1 MDFWPTP
8 QSRPPGPTGRSQWHT
23 DKPEFKQ
30 YRPRLGPKDTATL
43 KGIQPIKGTQLSSI
57 QNGCGSLL
65 WSISNVDNQH
75 GSDIDI
81 CRTESKHIS
90 DYLVYLLVTYPVILQ
105 IDIGMIRYRDTF
117 AAEAMRFSK
126 KKLLL
131 PKKLGLTLKK
141 MEKEHK
147 PTRKQ
152 QFIGGSGE
160 EDAQYSP
167 SHRLTIDEIPG

>member
-1 MDFWPTP
+1 
-8 QSRPPGPTGRSQWHT
+8 
-23 DKPEFKQ
+23 
-30 YRPRLGPKDTATL
+30 
-43 KGIQPIKGTQLSSI
+43 
-57 QNGCGSLL
+57 
-65 WSISNVDNQH
+65 NVDKQH

-105 IDIGMIRYRDTF
+105 IDIGMIRYRDTC

-141 MEKEHK
+141 MEKDHMWK
-147 PTRKQ
+147 VMSQ
-152 QFIGGSGE
+152 IW
-160 EDAQYSP
+160 
-167 SHRLTIDEIPG
+167 IEILAYAATHCRGFHHEQ